1 MGLLERTLARLVR
14 DDGESR
20 LRHLDR
26 AGRRYT
32 YLQIAGEVGRLAP
45 GGRLIIGFHGLGAN
59 ERQMETLVP
68 MEIPRGSI
76 YLSLRA
82 PYERGHEGW
91 SWFDP
96 PLPSDSAS
104 YVDAV
109 AFVAE
114 FVEWAKDMVGVD
126 ATRTTLVGYSQAAP
140 LMAAVGQLRPD
151 LASDLVLA
159 SAALPDEVL
168 ALGHGIPHRVFVGV
182 GSKDPL
188 VDHGVLGSLLS
199 QWSPARQHVHTYDIP
214 HVVSVREAA
223 DIARWI
229 FADSSMPPSLSHTP
243 VPHAA

>member
-32 YLQIAGEVGRLAP
+32 YLQIAGEVGRLGP
-45 GGRLIIGFHGLGAN
+45 HGRLVIGFHGLGAN

-68 MEIPRGSI
+68 LDVPRGSV

-82 PYERGHEGW
+82 PHERGHEGW

-96 PLPSDSAS
+96 PLPTDRTP
-104 YVDAV
+104 YGEAV
-109 AFVAE
+109 GFVAE
-114 FVEWAKDMVGVD
+114 FVDWAKEMVGVGTD
-126 ATRTTLVGYSQAAP
+126 RTTLVGYSQAAP

-151 LASDLVLA
+151 LASDIVLA
-159 SAALPDEVL
+159 SGALPAEVL
-168 ALGHGIPHRVFVGV
+168 DLGDGVPQRVFVGV
-182 GSKDPL
+182 GIRDTL
-188 VDHGVLGSLLS
+188 VDPDILDALLA
-199 QWSPARQHVHTYDIP
+199 QWSSAQQTVRTYDIP

-223 DIARWI
+223 DISQWS
-229 FADSSMPPSLSHTP
+229 FTSTHL
-243 VPHAA
+243 PHAA